1 MSEIW
6 INLCKEDDLVPGS
19 GVCAL
24 LEQADG
30 AEQVAL
36 FRETPQGSVY
46 ALSNYDPL
54 GDAYVLSRG
63 IIGSV
68 GERLV
73 VASPLYKQHF
83 CLQSGQCLE
92 DDTVSVKAWPARIA
106 SGIVQIQLGG
116 A

>member
-1 MSEIW
+1 MSELW
-6 INLCKEDDLVPGS
+6 INLCRENDLVPGS

-24 LEQADG
+24 LKRAG
-30 AEQVAL
+30 VAEQVAL
-36 FRETPQGSVY
+36 FRESPQGSVY

-73 VASPLYKQHF
+73 VASPLYKQHY

-92 DDTVSVKAWPARIA
+92 DDTVRVKAWPTRIA
-106 SGIVQIQLGG
+106 SGQVQIQISD